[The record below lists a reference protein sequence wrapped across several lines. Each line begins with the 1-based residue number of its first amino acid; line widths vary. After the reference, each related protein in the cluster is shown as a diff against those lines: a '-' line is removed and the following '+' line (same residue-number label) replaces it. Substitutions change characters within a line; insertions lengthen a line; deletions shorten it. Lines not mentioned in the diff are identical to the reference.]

1 MVVAVYSTFR
11 DFSEAKKIAH
21 VLVEEKLV
29 ACVNIIPK
37 IFSIYQWD
45 GKIEEDTECAF
56 IAKTTEDQVDVVIQR
71 IKQLHSY
78 DVPDIVAFPI
88 VKGLPAYISYV
99 EDMTK

>member
-1 MVVAVYSTFR
+1 MVVAVYSTFG

-21 VLVEEKLV
+21 ILVEEKLV
-29 ACVNIIPK
+29 ACINIIPK
-37 IFSIYQWD
+37 IFSIYKWE
-45 GKIEEDTECAF
+45 GNIEEGDECAF
-56 IAKTTEDQVDVVIQR
+56 FAKTTEDRVDVVIQR

-78 DVPDIVAFPI
+78 AVPDIVAFPI